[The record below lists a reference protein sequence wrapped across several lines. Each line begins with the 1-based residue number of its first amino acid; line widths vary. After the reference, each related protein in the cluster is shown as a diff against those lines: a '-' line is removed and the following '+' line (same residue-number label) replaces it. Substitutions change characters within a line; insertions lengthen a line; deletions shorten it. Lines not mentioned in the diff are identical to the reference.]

1 MIQPKLSSVH
11 LQMVKEMMK
20 KKRFRSID
28 EYIES
33 LVQEDYNKRK

>member
-11 LQMVKEMMK
+11 LQMVKEMTK

-28 EYIES
+28 EYVES
-33 LVQEDYNKRK
+33 LIQEDYNKRK

>member
-1 MIQPKLSSVH
+1 
-11 LQMVKEMMK
+11 MVKEMMK

-28 EYIES
+28 EYIET

>member
-11 LQMVKEMMK
+11 LQMVKEMAK
-20 KKRFRSID
+20 KQRFRSID